1 MPVFFEGEDRRVG
14 ISLMEST
21 DSRFHG
27 LRDANHTAP
36 LGDKSSTYIRIAV
49 SIAVTTVSTH

>member
-1 MPVFFEGEDRRVG
+1 MPIFFEGEDRRVG
-14 ISLMEST
+14 ISLVAST

-49 SIAVTTVSTH
+49 SMAVISVFTH